1 MKYNEI
7 KELVRKFRKGQTPSE
22 QLLWQE
28 LRNRKFKGIKF
39 LRQHSI
45 IYENISNDFFFFV
58 PDFYCAQ
65 YKLAIEIDGKIHDY
79 QVEQDKNR
87 EMILKDKGIKVLRIK
102 NEEINNIEVVKGKIC
117 IALGKEK

>member
-1 MKYNEI
+1 MKI
-7 KELVRKFRKGQTPSE
+7 LVMIFS
-22 QLLWQE
+22 
-28 LRNRKFKGIKF
+28 
-39 LRQHSI
+39 
-45 IYENISNDFFFFV
+45 FFV